1 MKNWKKVY
9 KIISVEFVIFV
20 LAFIIFELIWFNRYS
35 RKVIVPEDFSISLSW
50 GIYGISSYDS
60 RTGNLIKELNPTGLF
75 GASKDDFKA
84 KYYLSDDEKEKIYKL
99 LLDIDFDSYPSDYR
113 PYEEYLCFP
122 MSLFRITVRYKGYE
136 KAIYSE
142 QFPGEILSRDYYQEI
157 YTDKRSYNFIR
168 LYDTLVEILTSTE
181 EWKTMPQYDHTFD

>member
-1 MKNWKKVY
+1 MKNGKKVY
-9 KIISVEFVIFV
+9 KILSVEFVIFV

-113 PYEEYLCFP
+113 PYEEYWCLP

>member
-9 KIISVEFVIFV
+9 KIISAEFVIFV

-75 GASKDDFKA
+75 GATKDDFKA

-113 PYEEYLCFP
+113 PYEEYWCLP

>member
-9 KIISVEFVIFV
+9 KIISAEFVIFV

-113 PYEEYLCFP
+113 PYEEYWCLP

-142 QFPGEILSRDYYQEI
+142 QFPGEILSRDYYQKI

>member
-9 KIISVEFVIFV
+9 KIISAEFVIFV

-113 PYEEYLCFP
+113 PYEEYWCLP

>member
-9 KIISVEFVIFV
+9 KIISAEFVIFV

-75 GASKDDFKA
+75 GATKDDFKA

-113 PYEEYLCFP
+113 PYEEYWCLP

-142 QFPGEILSRDYYQEI
+142 QFPGEILSRDYYQKI

>member
-9 KIISVEFVIFV
+9 KIISAEFVIFV

-113 PYEEYLCFP
+113 PYEEYWCLP

-181 EWKTMPQYDHTFD
+181 EWKTMPQYDHTLD

>member
-1 MKNWKKVY
+1 MKNGKKVY
-9 KIISVEFVIFV
+9 KIISAEFVIFV

-113 PYEEYLCFP
+113 PYEEYWCLP

-142 QFPGEILSRDYYQEI
+142 QFPGEILSRDYYQKI

-181 EWKTMPQYDHTFD
+181 EWKTMPQYDHTLD